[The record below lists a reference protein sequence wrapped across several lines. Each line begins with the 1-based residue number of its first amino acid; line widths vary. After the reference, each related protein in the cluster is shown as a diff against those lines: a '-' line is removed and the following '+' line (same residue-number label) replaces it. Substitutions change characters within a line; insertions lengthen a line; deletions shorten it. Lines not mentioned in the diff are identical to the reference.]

1 MTSGWDI
8 IISAGIVGA
17 GLLLFL
23 RLIADDLE
31 LAALHLKAM
40 AERERKAYEKRLTE
54 SDRVEVVSR
63 L

>member
-1 MTSGWDI
+1 MSGWDF

-17 GLLLFL
+17 GMLLFL
-23 RLIADDLE
+23 QLIADDLE

-40 AERERKAYEKRLTE
+40 AERERKAYEKRLSE
-54 SDRVEVVSR
+54 PDPVEVVSR